1 MTIWEILIIAIG
13 LAADAFAVSLCK
25 GLSSKQSYLKTG
37 VVCGIWFGAFQ
48 GLMPL
53 FGWLLG
59 STVAAYIDAYK
70 AYISFA
76 VLAFLG
82 GKMIVEAIK
91 DLREGKGC
99 ECECCS
105 DDSTSCSIETQKD
118 SSLAPAIMI
127 AMAVAT
133 SIDALAVG
141 VTFGFMPD
149 VNIWFA
155 VAFIGVITFTL
166 SAIGVKIGNVFGCKF
181 KAKAELAGGVILILM
196 GLKILLE
203 HLEIINF

>member
-1 MTIWEILIIAIG
+1 MSIWEVLIIGIG

-25 GLSSKQSYLKTG
+25 GLSSKQNYLKTG
-37 VVCGIWFGAFQ
+37 LVCGLWFGIFQ

-53 FGWLLG
+53 LGWLLG
-59 STVAAYIDAYK
+59 STVASYIDAYK
-70 AYISFA
+70 AYISFIL
-76 VLAFLG
+76 LAFLG
-82 GKMIVEAIK
+82 GKMIVEAVK

-105 DDSTSCSIETQKD
+105 DDATACSIESGKD

-141 VTFGFMPD
+141 FDFAVRD
-149 VNIWFA
+149 VNILLAISVIGVVTFICC
-155 VAFIGVITFTL
+155 FIG
-166 SAIGVKIGNVFGCKF
+166 SAVGAKIGSKF
-181 KAKAELAGGVILILM
+181 KTPAEIAGGSILIAM
-196 GLKILLE
+196 GLKFLIEGLIAL
-203 HLEIINF
+203 

>member
-1 MTIWEILIIAIG
+1 MSIWEILIIAIG

-37 VVCGIWFGAFQ
+37 IVCGIWFGAFQ

-82 GKMIVEAIK
+82 GKMIVEAVK

-105 DDSTSCSIETQKD
+105 DDSTSCSIENKKD
-118 SSLAPAIMI
+118 DSLAPAIMI

-141 VTFGFMPD
+141 FD
-149 VNIWFA
+149 FA
-155 VAFIGVITFTL
+155 VRDVSIVLAVSVIGVVTAICCFIGSIVG
-166 SAIGVKIGNVFGCKF
+166 AKIGSKF
-181 KAKAELAGGVILILM
+181 KTPAEIAGGAILVAM
-196 GLKILLE
+196 GLKFLIEGLILL
-203 HLEIINF
+203 

>member
-1 MTIWEILIIAIG
+1 MSIWEILIIGIG

-37 VVCGIWFGAFQ
+37 LVCGVWFGVFQ

-53 FGWLLG
+53 AGWLLG

-70 AYISFA
+70 SYISFIL
-76 VLAFLG
+76 LAFLG
-82 GKMIVEAIK
+82 GKMIVEAVK

-105 DDSTSCSIETQKD
+105 EDSTVCSVEGGKD
-118 SSLAPAIMI
+118 NSLAPAVMI

-141 VTFGFMPD
+141 FDFAVRD
-149 VNIWFA
+149 VNILLAISIIGIVTFICC
-155 VAFIGVITFTL
+155 FIG
-166 SAIGVKIGNVFGCKF
+166 SAVGAKIGSKF
-181 KAKAELAGGVILILM
+181 KTPAEIAGGSILVAM
-196 GLKILLE
+196 GLKFLIEGLIAL
-203 HLEIINF
+203 

>member
-1 MTIWEILIIAIG
+1 MSIWEILIIGIG

-37 VVCGIWFGAFQ
+37 LVCGVWFGVFQ

-53 FGWLLG
+53 AGWLLG
-59 STVAAYIDAYK
+59 STVASYIDAYK
-70 AYISFA
+70 SYISFIL
-76 VLAFLG
+76 LAFLG
-82 GKMIVEAIK
+82 GKMIVEAVK

-105 DDSTSCSIETQKD
+105 EDSTVCSVEGGKD
-118 SSLAPAIMI
+118 NSLAPAVMI

-141 VTFGFMPD
+141 FDFAVRD
-149 VNIWFA
+149 VNILLAISIIGIVTFICC
-155 VAFIGVITFTL
+155 FIG
-166 SAIGVKIGNVFGCKF
+166 SAVGAKIGSKF
-181 KAKAELAGGVILILM
+181 KTPAEIAGGSILVAM
-196 GLKILLE
+196 GLKFLIEGLIAL
-203 HLEIINF
+203 

>member
-1 MTIWEILIIAIG
+1 MSIWEVLIIGIG

-25 GLSSKQSYLKTG
+25 GLSSKQNYLKTG
-37 VVCGIWFGAFQ
+37 LVCGLWFGVFQ

-53 FGWLLG
+53 LGWLLG
-59 STVAAYIDAYK
+59 STVASYIDAYK
-70 AYISFA
+70 AYISFIL
-76 VLAFLG
+76 LAFLG
-82 GKMIVEAIK
+82 GKMIVEAVK

-105 DDSTSCSIETQKD
+105 DEMTACSIESGKD

-141 VTFGFMPD
+141 FDFAVRD
-149 VNIWFA
+149 VNILLAISIIGVVTFICC
-155 VAFIGVITFTL
+155 FIG
-166 SAIGVKIGNVFGCKF
+166 SAVGAKIGSKF
-181 KAKAELAGGVILILM
+181 KTPAEIAGGSILIAM
-196 GLKILLE
+196 GLKFLIEGLIAL
-203 HLEIINF
+203 

>member
-1 MTIWEILIIAIG
+1 MTIWEILIIGIG

-25 GLSSKQSYLKTG
+25 GLSSKQNYLKTG
-37 VVCGIWFGAFQ
+37 FVCGIWFGVFQ

-53 FGWLLG
+53 LGWLLG

-70 AYISFA
+70 AYISF
-76 VLAFLG
+76 VLLAFLG
-82 GKMIVEAIK
+82 GKMVVEAVK
-91 DLREGKGC
+91 DLKEGKGC

-105 DDSTSCSIETQKD
+105 DDATTCSVDTEKD

-141 VTFGFMPD
+141 FDFAVRD
-149 VNIWFA
+149 VNILLA
-155 VAFIGVITFTL
+155 VSIIGVVTFVCCFIG
-166 SAIGVKIGNVFGCKF
+166 SAVGAKIGSKY
-181 KAKAELAGGVILILM
+181 KTPAEIAGGVILVGM
-196 GLKILLE
+196 GLKFLIEGL
-203 HLEIINF
+203 

>member
-1 MTIWEILIIAIG
+1 MTIWEILIIGIG

-25 GLSSKQSYLKTG
+25 GLSSKQNYLKTG
-37 VVCGIWFGAFQ
+37 LVCGIWFGVFQ

-53 FGWLLG
+53 LGWLLG

-70 AYISFA
+70 AYISF
-76 VLAFLG
+76 VLLAFLG
-82 GKMIVEAIK
+82 GKMVVEAVK
-91 DLREGKGC
+91 DLKEGKGC

-105 DDSTSCSIETQKD
+105 DDATTCSVDTEKD

-141 VTFGFMPD
+141 FDFAVRD
-149 VNIWFA
+149 VNILLA
-155 VAFIGVITFTL
+155 VSIIGVVTFVCCFIG
-166 SAIGVKIGNVFGCKF
+166 SAVGAKIGSKF
-181 KAKAELAGGVILILM
+181 KTPAEIAGGSILIAM
-196 GLKILLE
+196 GLKFLIEGLIVL
-203 HLEIINF
+203 